1 MFFNHVYCY
10 TIIIIIIIVIIV
22 LITIYVYNVFV
33 YMYIYI
39 YIYTHYINNI
49 QGISLCHQNSSA
61 RSSISWTRNTAVT
74 ALPRFG
80 GILTVEVQRRIAG
93 AFTRKKW

>member
-1 MFFNHVYCY
+1 MCIVIH

-80 GILTVEVQRRIAG
+80 GILTVEVQRRIG
-93 AFTRKKW
+93 EAFTRKKW